1 MAVCMACLLVQAPG
15 CLPSHPPLAAP
26 EGPVAL
32 HGLEEVHRPLSV
44 VARLYKRAVNSGKPV
59 TGDFGV
65 REHFLRELE
74 GKWHLVPT
82 LNTVDR
88 LDQLEPG
95 CLVRFKCMVQSHFN
109 PEFYLGQVSSGE
121 GEPLTTKYRDSL
133 QPSVEQLPD
142 VNDLKVAR
150 AMWERL
156 PVKCVEIPGETPWAK
171 QQYAELAPSA
181 SDLQRMNA
189 RASAGG
195 TAASPRKR
203 TLGSPGE
210 EEGSEDPGVT
220 PPVTSPSLRRRTLLR
235 GVRRADTERELEQ
248 GEATTADQHEATAEI
263 ERARAR

>member
-1 MAVCMACLLVQAPG
+1 LVNGPFLDFFFWRKGMMARQRWRAVAVCMACLLVQAPG

-133 QPSVEQLPD
+133 QPGVEQLPD

-171 QQYAELAPSA
+171 QQYAELGKVVSVVVCGVVAVQGSGFAVCEHGAAVWCPHE
-181 SDLQRMNA
+181 RV
-189 RASAGG
+189 RVCEAGG
-195 TAASPRKR
+195 
-203 TLGSPGE
+203 E
-210 EEGSEDPGVT
+210 I
-220 PPVTSPSLRRRTLLR
+220 
-235 GVRRADTERELEQ
+235 VRA
-248 GEATTADQHEATAEI
+248 
-263 ERARAR
+263 